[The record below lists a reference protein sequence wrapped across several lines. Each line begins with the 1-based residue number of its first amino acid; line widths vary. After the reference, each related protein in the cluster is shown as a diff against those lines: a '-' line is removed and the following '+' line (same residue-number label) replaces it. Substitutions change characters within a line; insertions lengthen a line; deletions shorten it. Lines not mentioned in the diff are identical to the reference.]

1 MLKNIPKN
9 ISPDLLKILC
19 EMGHGDEIEIEEGNL
34 PAASHTKRLV
44 RCDSTNVS
52 EILKSILEIF
62 PLDEYVENPVFL
74 MKTGEEYEGEPEVW
88 GEYRSLLGKCEEFKD
103 FELLERFSFYD
114 RAKNAYAV
122 VSTSEEAIYA
132 NIILKKGVVK

>member
-19 EMGHGDEIEIEEGNL
+19 EMGHGDEIVIGDGNF
-34 PAASHTKRLV
+34 PAASHAKNLV
-44 RCDSTNVS
+44 RCDSANVS
-52 EILKSILEIF
+52 EILESILEIF

-74 MKTGEEYEGEPEVW
+74 METGKEYEGEPKVW
-88 GEYRSLLGKCEEFKD
+88 KEYRTLLDKCEEFKE
-103 FELLERFSFYD
+103 FELLERFSFYE

-122 VSTSEEAIYA
+122 ISTSEEAIYA